1 MNTQRIDRVRA
12 NLQARDLDQ
21 LLIVDPLSIWWL
33 TGYYTEPYERL
44 LALYLPRIGVPT
56 LFVNRLF
63 PDASNTG
70 ARIVPHSDT
79 DDPIPMLSAV
89 IDPTRPLG
97 VDKELSAR
105 WPVPP
110 GAGGRT
116 RLSVP
121 AFGCR
126 RRRPRDQRRPRAGAH
141 ARRLRGKRRGHGMA
155 R

>member
-44 LALYLPRIGVPT
+44 LALYLPRTGVPT

-70 ARIVPHSDT
+70 ARIVSHSDT
-79 DDPIPMLSAV
+79 DDPIPMLSTV
-89 IDPTRPLG
+89 IDPTRLR
-97 VDKELSAR
+97 AR
-105 WPVPP
+105 
-110 GAGGRT
+110 
-116 RLSVP
+116 L
-121 AFGCR
+121 GCR

-141 ARRLRGKRRGHGMA
+141 ARRLRVKRRGHGMA

>member
-44 LALYLPRIGVPT
+44 LALHLPRTGVPT

-70 ARIVPHSDT
+70 AFRYGRPDPHA
-79 DDPIPMLSAV
+79 LGGH
-89 IDPTRPLG
+89 RPH
-97 VDKELSAR
+97 A
-105 WPVPP
+105 P
-110 GAGGRT
+110 AG
-116 RLSVP
+116 
-121 AFGCR
+121 R
-126 RRRPRDQRRPRAGAH
+126 R
-141 ARRLRGKRRGHGMA
+141 
-155 R
+155 